1 MKYLVPLGAVGVL
14 YVAESAPQAT
24 VWTPLVMVGALVM
37 VVVALVVAVGKGAD
51 NGR

>member
-1 MKYLVPLGAVGVL
+1 LGAVGVL
-14 YVAESAPQAT
+14 YVADNAQIAT

-37 VVVALVVAVGKGAD
+37 VVVALVAAVGKGAD